1 MQGPLTPQEWQDQV
15 GLWSTWPR
23 IVWRML
29 GGYMQLFPA
38 VSTNEYLGIEYMSS
52 YWRVTTAA
60 TAKRSSAMTQMC
72 ASSRP
77 ADDSGP

>member
-1 MQGPLTPQEWQDQV
+1 MAVDQV

-52 YWRVTTAA
+52 LLGA
-60 TAKRSSAMTQMC
+60 
-72 ASSRP
+72 
-77 ADDSGP
+77 